1 MLKKLDSIKQRYHD
15 INEELMNPETVSD
28 RQKFLE
34 LSREHNSLQ
43 EIVETYDCLIDAM
56 SEKEEC
62 SNMLKTESNSDMRLL
77 LESELNELEE
87 KIDDITNELKFM
99 LLPKDENDERNVIV
113 EIRAGTGGDEASLFG
128 ADLMRMY
135 LRYAERHRFNA
146 SVLSLS
152 DTPMGG
158 VKEAVISIKGKGVY
172 SKLKFEN
179 GVHRVQRVPETESQG

>member
-1 MLKKLDSIKQRYHD
+1 MLYY
-15 INEELMNPETVSD
+15 LM
-28 RQKFLE
+28 
-34 LSREHNSLQ
+34 
-43 EIVETYDCLIDAM
+43 
-56 SEKEEC
+56 
-62 SNMLKTESNSDMRLL
+62 ESY
-77 LESELNELEE
+77 
-87 KIDDITNELKFM
+87 ITNELKFM